1 MEFNTDEQLRL
12 RVLKDYKILDSEA
25 EQAYDDITYLASTI
39 CRTPISLVSFIDK
52 DRQWFKSHRG
62 TSLQQTSLDTSICAY
77 LARDRQPMI
86 VPDTMNDP
94 RFRDMEL
101 MKGPPFIRFY
111 AGVPLIS
118 PEGIGLGALCV
129 IDLEPRLMTSE
140 QMQTLT
146 ALARQVVALMELR
159 KSKSQFNDQQAK
171 LVHNTKLASLG
182 EMAASIAH
190 EINNPLT
197 IINGNVGLLR
207 RILGHIPEGRLP
219 KANQYLESIEKTVHR
234 IDKIIRG
241 LKALSRDG
249 FNDPYEMVDLATSI
263 INANSLNREK
273 FIYHGIEI
281 RRNLPPGGALVECR
295 SVQIEQVI
303 INLLSNS
310 FDAVRELPQKW
321 VDIAVFDEGECWVIR
336 ITDSGQGIP
345 EELRERIMQ
354 PFFTTKEMHQGTGLG
369 LSISKA
375 IAEEHGGSLE
385 LDPIAKNTCFVLTL
399 PKKQTGARRNS

>member
-1 MEFNTDEQLRL
+1 MELNTDEQLRL
-12 RVLKDYKILDSEA
+12 RVLKDYQILDSEA
-25 EQAYDDITYLASTI
+25 EQAYDDITYLASAI
-39 CRTPISLVSFIDK
+39 CRTPISLVSFIDR

-62 TSLQQTSLDTSICAY
+62 SSLQQTSLDTSICAY
-77 LARDRQPMI
+77 VARDRQPMI

-94 RFRDMEL
+94 RFRDLEL
-101 MKGPPFIRFY
+101 MRGPPFIRFY

-129 IDLEPRLMTSE
+129 MDIEPRFMTSE
-140 QMQTLT
+140 QMKTLT
-146 ALARQVVALMELR
+146 VLARQVVALLELR
-159 KSKSQFNDQQAK
+159 KSKSQFNDQRAK
-171 LVHNTKLASLG
+171 LVHKTKLASLG

-207 RILGHIPEGRLP
+207 RIFSHIPEGHLP

-249 FNDPYEMVDLATSI
+249 FSDLYETVDLTTSI
-263 INANSLNREK
+263 INANSLNGEK

-281 RRNLPPGGALVECR
+281 RQNLPAAGAPIECR
-295 SVQIEQVI
+295 PVQIEQII
-303 INLLSNS
+303 INLMSNS
-310 FDAVRELPQKW
+310 FDAVRDLPQKW
-321 VDIAVFDEGECWVIR
+321 VDITVFDNRDFWVIR
-336 ITDSGQGIP
+336 ITDSGPGIA
-345 EELRERIMQ
+345 ENMQERIMQ

-375 IAEEHGGSLE
+375 IAEEHGGRLE
-385 LDPIAKNTCFVLTL
+385 LDSIAKNTCFVLTL
-399 PKKQTGARRNS
+399 PKKQMGFRKSS